1 MNQNA
6 QQCLGAIQANLSV
19 LSSVSAFITAC
30 RGVDVERVIELAF
43 ASTTF
48 TDDTHK
54 RQHSEMLMQNFRH
67 CLDWQRKVE
76 MAHKE
81 LDGIRHDVVADMRS
95 ESPKISPRFYALT
108 DRLLAPTHG
117 EKENQIINDAASGAL
132 FDMQGDNPKKIVDA
146 LPLFNNYCSRIIP
159 SMKNI
164 RLFGK
169 IKEID
174 SNIVMVG
181 ANGSGKSTLSREM
194 SAALGITMS
203 AIPAKKTFKYQPPN
217 QDTMPWISNR
227 DGIDNAHRSHS
238 AGDLTYYINYL
249 ITEDLKDLERLD
261 AGHQRQDGNKPQSL
275 LRRVCNLWGEI
286 ISHRTLKRIT
296 HDNKITVFAPKDG
309 QEVEYAFSQMSDGEK
324 AVFFNIAFVLLA
336 PQGDYIIVDEPE
348 NHLNLAIVNQLW
360 DMLESERPDAQF
372 VYLTHNPDFVA
383 GRRNAQVLW
392 IKNVVPKSGE
402 WEYEKLPDCDGLDEQ
417 LIVKLVGERRKI
429 LFCEGA
435 DKSLD
440 SRLYRIL
447 FPKFTV
453 MPAGGKDA
461 VKNYTRAFNKN
472 NAVFKNAAIGI
483 IDGDFLTDAEAEQ
496 LREKHLYAL
505 RLPAVENLLH
515 DEELLQAAAERFCAP
530 EKVCAARTC
539 LLNLSQKN
547 QTKQAANYASEMA
560 LKQLNK
566 MTPPSGNSL
575 AEVLEG
581 WRPLSQPHDVEI
593 QKNFHKRF
601 KEIAGAIEAQDYGK
615 MLELYHCKSI
625 MEVGKR
631 IVNNYV
637 GRVLSLLN
645 EDEGLRRRMVEKYFP
660 DVPAE

>member
-6 QQCLGAIQANLSV
+6 QQCLGAIEANLSV

-30 RGVDVERVIELAF
+30 RGVEGIEHVVSLSLAD
-43 ASTTF
+43 TTF
-48 TDDTHK
+48 TDDAHK
-54 RQHSEMLMQNFRH
+54 RQHSETLAQNFRQ
-67 CLDWQRKVE
+67 CIDWQKKAD
-76 MAHKE
+76 MAYKE
-81 LDGIRHDVVADMRS
+81 LEGIQRDVIADMQS
-95 ESPKISPRFYALT
+95 QSPKISPQFYALVN
-108 DRLLAPTHG
+108 RMLAPIYG
-117 EKENQIINDAASGAL
+117 ENDNQIIRDAASGAF
-132 FDMQGDNPKKIVDA
+132 FDMQGDNPKKIVNA
-146 LPLFNNYCSRIIP
+146 LPLFNNYCSHIIS

-164 RLFGK
+164 RLFDQ
-169 IKEID
+169 IKDID

-194 SAALGITMS
+194 SAALGITTS
-203 AIPAKKTFKYQPPN
+203 VIPAKKTFQYQPPN
-217 QDTMPWISNR
+217 QDMMPWISNR
-227 DGIDNAHRSHS
+227 SGIDKTHRSHG
-238 AGDLTYYINYL
+238 AGDLTHYINYL
-249 ITEDLKDLERLD
+249 ITEDLKQLDAWRQQRADGESQTPLER
-261 AGHQRQDGNKPQSL
+261 
-275 LRRVCNLWGEI
+275 VCELWGKVI
-286 ISHRTLKRIT
+286 LHRKLKRKMR
-296 HDNKITVFAPKDG
+296 DNKITVFAPKDG

-336 PQGDYIIVDEPE
+336 PKGDYIIVDEPE

-360 DMLESERPDAQF
+360 DMLESERSDAQF

-392 IKNVVPKSGE
+392 IKNVVPNSGE

-417 LIVKLVGERRKI
+417 LIVKLVGERRKV
-429 LFCEGA
+429 LFCEGEG
-435 DKSLD
+435 KSPD
-440 SRLYRIL
+440 CRLYRIL

-453 MPAGGKDA
+453 MPAGGKEA

-530 EKVCAARTC
+530 EKVGAARTY

-593 QKNFHKRF
+593 KKNFHKRF

-625 MEVGKR
+625 MEVGTR

-637 GRVLSLLN
+637 ERVLSLLN